1 MSENE
6 VKKAFNAIGPEDGTR
21 ERMYANILKKAAAQ
35 RAAAPEENADAP
47 AAESNASP
55 KTVPLPARRP
65 TPRWKRYSAM
75 AACLALV
82 TTLTIGFLHPFFA
95 GDSEGNEPPV
105 LGGSPFED
113 VQSAADLEEKL
124 GFVID
129 APEGAE
135 NVTYCIYDGE
145 IACVDFTLDGHEY
158 TYEAAKLDGNFSRAE
173 GEAVGS
179 TALNAEYGATLDR
192 VSLDTWRAHWNRD
205 DVSYYL
211 TNFDGAEES
220 AITEVA
226 NALMES
232 N

>member
-1 MSENE
+1 MNENE
-6 VKKAFNAIGPEDGTR
+6 VKAAFDEIEPESGAQ

-55 KTVPLPARRP
+55 TVVSLPVRRP
-65 TPRWKRYSAM
+65 TPMWKRCSAM

-82 TTLTIGFLHPFFA
+82 VTVTLGFLSPFLSR
-95 GDSEGNEPPV
+95 DSEANEPPV
-105 LGGSPFED
+105 MGSSPFED
-113 VQSAADLEEKL
+113 VQSAEEFEAL
-124 GFVID
+124 GFSID

-135 NVTYCIYDGE
+135 DVAYCIYDGA
-145 IACVDFTLDGHEY
+145 IARVDFTLSGHDY
-158 TYEAAKLDGNFSRAE
+158 TYEAAQLDGNFSRAD

-179 TALNAEYGATLDR
+179 VSLNAEYDATLDR
-192 VSLDTWRAHWNRD
+192 LSPDVWRAHWSKD
-205 DVSYYL
+205 GVSYYL

-220 AITEVA
+220 AITGVA
-226 NALMES
+226 DTLMES

>member
-6 VKKAFNAIGPEDGTR
+6 VKKTFDAIEPEDGAQ

-47 AAESNASP
+47 AAESNASS
-55 KTVPLPARRP
+55 TVVPLPARRP

-82 TTLTIGFLHPFFA
+82 VTVTLGFLSPFLNRDIEA
-95 GDSEGNEPPV
+95 SDPPLMV
-105 LGGSPFED
+105 GSPFED
-113 VQSAADLEEKL
+113 VQSAVDFEKL

-129 APEGAE
+129 APEGTE
-135 NVTYCIYDGE
+135 NVTYCIYDGK
-145 IACVDFTLDGHEY
+145 IARVDFTLDGHEY
-158 TYEAAKLDGNFSRAE
+158 TYEAARLDGNFSRAD

-179 TALNAEYGATLDR
+179 VSLNAEYGATLDR
-192 VSLDTWRAHWNRD
+192 VSPDVWRAHWERD
-205 DVSYYL
+205 GVSCYL

-220 AITEVA
+220 SITDIA
-226 NALMES
+226 GTLMES